1 MKNFIK
7 ILKYLLPA
15 VILIILLIF
24 FLNKMTGIKSSGNAG
39 LTKRGT
45 TVTELSSSGLQTFD
59 YNRFIDPEAFYR
71 PGYFWSWNDTMTKEL
86 LLEQLED
93 MKAHGAKTLC
103 PLPIPSAFRP
113 VNMPTRMIP
122 DYLSPG
128 YLELFRYIT
137 EKCQESDMV
146 AYLYD
151 EGGWP
156 SGSCL
161 GRVVEQNPSLVRQ
174 SLTRKILTPARG
186 DTVVIPADCISAF
199 MYMGNTRI
207 SRIDPGSELII
218 EEDSASVLVF
228 TVSKSGTYPDLLNPR
243 STSEFIRLT
252 HEEYKKHVG
261 PYFGSTL
268 RIAFTDE
275 PKAANPG
282 WTDDLASAFSNKF
295 GYDIKNELP
304 SLFGGNSINDMKV
317 RIDFFN
323 WWSQRFADA
332 YLGQIQ
338 EWCHENKLLSGGHLD
353 GEDATINAR
362 TAGYGHP
369 LRALRKMD
377 VPAVDVIWRQ
387 LWPGKQN
394 HHFPKFASTVAHQ
407 SGLPWAFTE
416 SFAVYGN
423 GLTASQMKWIS
434 DYQYVRGI
442 NLLVIGGYP
451 LSKKD
456 WLQSGCRPNYGP
468 GDPVWQ
474 YMDIY
479 HDYVGRLSYLLS
491 LGEADIRTALYYP
504 VNDIWAGGPD
514 VRTVC
519 SSNDDAAR
527 ILLENQ
533 CDFDFIDDDIL
544 VSESLKIRNGKL
556 IIGPMEYT
564 SLFISRN
571 SFMPRE
577 SAEKL
582 EKFIR
587 TGGKVI
593 WVDDAK
599 DQGKLPGAIFTTT
612 EDLTQ
617 HIEPLA
623 HLTSPDRYI
632 RICKR
637 MLDRASIYF
646 VTNEDTCH
654 KKITIVF
661 SEDMSPVRLD
671 PETGGC
677 HFPVDAVRK
686 PEGWEIPLDLEFA
699 GSAVFIFT
707 NDVLPVAEEPAA
719 GESVLQTITEG
730 WTCQKTCEYT
740 IGSHSTHIDNN
751 PDDRILPGKTG
762 DWRTIIGESFSGD
775 VVYEVNFNCTA
786 QETLKASLL
795 DLGKVKYFCR
805 AELNGHDM
813 GRRIWEPFAFDIRGK
828 LKEGNNALRITVTNT
843 LANQYVTT
851 KALDVWTK
859 NQLGPYHSRTL
870 AFEKES
876 LPSGL
881 YGPVTLRY

>member
-1 MKNFIK
+1 MKNSIR
-7 ILKYLLPA
+7 IWKYLLPA
-15 VILIILLIF
+15 VLVIIIIFLLG
-24 FLNKMTGIKSSGNAG
+24 KMTGLKNSGPEGFN
-39 LTKRGT
+39 KKGT
-45 TVTELSSSGLQTFD
+45 TVTDIRSPGLQSFD
-59 YNRFIDPEAFYR
+59 YTRFFHPESFYR

-86 LLEQLED
+86 LLEQMTD
-93 MKAHGAKTLC
+93 MKEHGVMTLC
-103 PLPIPSAFRP
+103 PMPIPSAFRP

-128 YLELFRYIT
+128 YLELFQFIT
-137 EKCQESDMV
+137 EKCNEFDMV
-146 AYLYD
+146 PYLYD

-174 SLTRKILTPARG
+174 SLTRKILEPSRG

-199 MYMGNTRI
+199 MYRGNTRL
-207 SRIDPGSELII
+207 SRIDPGTTLIV
-218 EEDSASVLVF
+218 EEDSANVSIF
-228 TVSKSGTYPDLLNPR
+228 TVSRSGTYPDLLNPR

-252 HEEYKKHVG
+252 HEEYKKHIG
-261 PYFGSTL
+261 QYFGSTY

-275 PKAANPG
+275 PKVANPG
-282 WTDDLASAFSNKF
+282 WTDDLASSFSIKF
-295 GYDIKNELP
+295 GYDIRNELP
-304 SLFGGNSINDMKV
+304 SLFGGAGINDMKV

-338 EWCHENKLLSGGHLD
+338 EWCHENNLMSGGHLD

-456 WLQSGCRPNYGP
+456 WLQAGCRPNCGP
-468 GDPVWQ
+468 GDPVWK

-491 LGEADIRTALYYP
+491 LGEPGIRTALYYP

-514 VRTVC
+514 VKTIC
-519 SSNDDAAR
+519 SSNDDLAR

-533 CDFDFIDDDIL
+533 CDFDLIDDDIL
-544 VSESLKIRNGKL
+544 ANEAVKIKNGKL
-556 IIGPMEYT
+556 KIGPMEYN
-564 SLFISRN
+564 SIFISRN
-571 SFMPRE
+571 EFMPAG
-577 SAEKL
+577 SAEKI

-593 WVDDAK
+593 WVDNDK
-599 DQGKLPGAIFTTT
+599 SKGTLPGAIFTTT
-612 EDLTQ
+612 EDLSQ
-617 HIEPLA
+617 HIEPVV
-623 HLTSPDRYI
+623 HLTDPDRHI
-632 RICKR
+632 RVCKR
-637 MLDRASIYF
+637 IMDRASLYF

-661 SEDMSPVRLD
+661 SEDMRPVRLD
-671 PETGGC
+671 PETGLC
-677 HFPVDAVRK
+677 HVPAHAVRK
-686 PEGWEIPLDLEFA
+686 QHGWEIPLEMEFA

-707 NDVLPVAEEPAA
+707 NEVLPVSEEPVA

-730 WTCQKTCEYT
+730 WTCGKTSEYT
-740 IGSHSTHIDNN
+740 IGSHSTTIDNN
-751 PDDRILPGKTG
+751 PSETKIPAKPG
-762 DWRTIIGESFSGD
+762 DWRTILGESFSGD
-775 VVYEVNFNCTA
+775 ALYEVSFSCSE
-786 QETLKASLL
+786 QEIKRASLL
-795 DLGKVKYFCR
+795 DLGEVKYFCR
-805 AELNGHDM
+805 AELNGQDL
-813 GRRIWEPFAFDIRGK
+813 GRRIWKPFAFDIRGK
-828 LKEGNNALRITVTNT
+828 LKEGNNVLRITVTNT

-881 YGPVTLRY
+881 YGPVTLR